1 MHIKENNKMSWY
13 SRELDKGFAGMIA
26 NTAIRNCDSYA
37 VEEEK
42 GLNPGDA
49 VVLGTTENLVKK
61 VDSGSESKV
70 IGVVVHNHKEP
81 SNPYYEKGDS
91 VAIMST
97 GDIYVEV
104 GEAVTAGDVACI
116 MASSYKWG
124 KTGTVTN
131 AKYLKG
137 AESGGLAILR
147 LSNINSTFSQQGEK
161 GEKGDTGEQGP
172 QGEKGDTGAKI
183 TSMELNINNTTITG
197 TAHLD
202 DESTASITGT
212 NTIG

>member
-1 MHIKENNKMSWY
+1 
-13 SRELDKGFAGMIA
+13 
-26 NTAIRNCDSYA
+26 
-37 VEEEK
+37 
-42 GLNPGDA
+42 
-49 VVLGTTENLVKK
+49 
-61 VDSGSESKV
+61 
-70 IGVVVHNHKEP
+70 
-81 SNPYYEKGDS
+81 
-91 VAIMST
+91 MST

>member
-1 MHIKENNKMSWY
+1 MAFKWY
-13 SRELDKGFAGMIA
+13 TRDLDKGFPGMIA
-26 NTAIRNCDSYA
+26 DTTMKNIDSYA
-37 VEEEK
+37 VEEES
-42 GLNPGDA
+42 GLEPGDA

-61 VDSGSESKV
+61 VSSGFENKI

-81 SNPYYEKGDS
+81 TNPYYEKGDS

-104 GEAVTAGDVACI
+104 GEDVIAGDSACI

-147 LSNINSTFSQQGEK
+147 LNNMNSASQQGEK

-183 TSMELNINNTTITG
+183 TSIELNVNGTTITG

-202 DESTASITGT
+202 DESTASIAGT
-212 NTIG
+212 NTVE

>member
-1 MHIKENNKMSWY
+1 MAFKWY
-13 SRELDKGFAGMIA
+13 TRDLDKGFPGMVADTTMKNI
-26 NTAIRNCDSYA
+26 DSYA
-37 VEEEK
+37 VEEES
-42 GLNPGDA
+42 GLEPGDA

-61 VDSGSESKV
+61 VSSGFENKI
-70 IGVVVHNHKEP
+70 IGVDVHNHKEP
-81 SNPYYEKGDS
+81 TNPYYEKGDS

-104 GEAVTAGDVACI
+104 GEDVIAGDSACI

-147 LSNINSTFSQQGEK
+147 LNNMNSASQ
-161 GEKGDTGEQGP
+161 QGP

-212 NTIG
+212 NTVG

>member
-1 MHIKENNKMSWY
+1 MSWY

-81 SNPYYEKGDS
+81 SNPYYEQGDS

-161 GEKGDTGEQGP
+161 GEKGEKGDTGEQGP

>member
-1 MHIKENNKMSWY
+1 MSWY

-81 SNPYYEKGDS
+81 SNFL
-91 VAIMST
+91 
-97 GDIYVEV
+97 IYV
-104 GEAVTAGDVACI
+104 GL
-116 MASSYKWG
+116 MLYMQMF
-124 KTGTVTN
+124 
-131 AKYLKG
+131 LKHKDKC
-137 AESGGLAILR
+137 EY
-147 LSNINSTFSQQGEK
+147 
-161 GEKGDTGEQGP
+161 
-172 QGEKGDTGAKI
+172 
-183 TSMELNINNTTITG
+183 
-197 TAHLD
+197 
-202 DESTASITGT
+202 
-212 NTIG
+212 

>member
-1 MHIKENNKMSWY
+1 MSWY

-104 GEAVTAGDVACI
+104 GEAVTAGI

-147 LSNINSTFSQQGEK
+147 LSNINSTFSQQGEKGEK

>member
-1 MHIKENNKMSWY
+1 
-13 SRELDKGFAGMIA
+13 
-26 NTAIRNCDSYA
+26 
-37 VEEEK
+37 
-42 GLNPGDA
+42 
-49 VVLGTTENLVKK
+49 
-61 VDSGSESKV
+61 
-70 IGVVVHNHKEP
+70 
-81 SNPYYEKGDS
+81 
-91 VAIMST
+91 MST

-161 GEKGDTGEQGP
+161 G
-172 QGEKGDTGAKI
+172 DTGAKI

>member
-1 MHIKENNKMSWY
+1 MSWY

-81 SNPYYEKGDS
+81 S
-91 VAIMST
+91 MST

-161 GEKGDTGEQGP
+161 GEKGEKGDTGEQGP

>member
-1 MHIKENNKMSWY
+1 MSWY

-49 VVLGTTENLVKK
+49 VVLGTTEKKEKK

-81 SNPYYEKGDS
+81 SNPYYEQGDS

-116 MASSYKWG
+116 MASTYKWG
-124 KTGTVTN
+124 KTGTAVVGAT
-131 AKYLKG
+131 YIKG
-137 AESGGLAILR
+137 AESGKLALLR
-147 LSNINSTFSQQGEK
+147 LRNVTVEQGE
-161 GEKGDTGEQGP
+161 
-172 QGEKGDTGAKI
+172 
-183 TSMELNINNTTITG
+183 
-197 TAHLD
+197 
-202 DESTASITGT
+202 
-212 NTIG
+212 